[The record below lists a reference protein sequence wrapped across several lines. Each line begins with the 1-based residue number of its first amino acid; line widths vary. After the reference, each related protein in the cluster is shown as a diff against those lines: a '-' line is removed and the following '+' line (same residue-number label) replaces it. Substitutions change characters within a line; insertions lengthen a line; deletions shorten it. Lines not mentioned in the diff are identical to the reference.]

1 MTVKVVPTKSHVESC
16 ISAGGT
22 WGAACVCECPT
33 GYTSSYDAYVTNE
46 FCTIPVE
53 YSPAIHGANG
63 SFLNQTSVNSGEGE
77 ASLRAVPIGIS
88 GMLQLLVVFG
98 FCMCVVGAVRKL
110 CRKADPTDP
119 SLSSYPRWAS

>member
-1 MTVKVVPTKSHVESC
+1 MTVKVLPTKSPSESC

-22 WGAACVCECPT
+22 WGATCVCECPP

-63 SFLNQTSVNSGEGE
+63 SFLNQTSEDSGGE
-77 ASLRAVPIGIS
+77 RASLRALPIGIS

-98 FCMCVVGAVRKL
+98 FCMCVVGSVRKM
-110 CRKADPTDP
+110 CRKADSTEP
-119 SLSSYPRWAS
+119 SSSTYHRWAS